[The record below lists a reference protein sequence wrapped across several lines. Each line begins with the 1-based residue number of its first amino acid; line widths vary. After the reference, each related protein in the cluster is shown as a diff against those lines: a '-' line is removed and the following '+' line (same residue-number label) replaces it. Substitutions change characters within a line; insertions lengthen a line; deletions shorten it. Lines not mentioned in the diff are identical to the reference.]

1 MGGCAS
7 RPKEESDIL
16 KVSLSN
22 DDAVAPEK
30 AEGET
35 VHADHEGTINNVDE
49 IQNEAPLI
57 DLSKEEDENSSSE
70 QKSSTIVEATPVSVE
85 AHEETAKIA
94 EDKVEEPTNELKDVK
109 VEANNIETKEPTK
122 EEQAEA
128 KIDKSDD
135 VAPLSSVGDKSDAP
149 LTTA

>member
-7 RPKEESDIL
+7 KPKEESDIL
-16 KVSLSN
+16 KVSLPT
-22 DDAVAPEK
+22 DDVVAPEK

-35 VHADHEGTINNVDE
+35 VHADQGTINNVDE

-57 DLSKEEDENSSSE
+57 DLSKEEDEDSSSE
-70 QKSSTIVEATPVSVE
+70 QKNTIVKAAPVSIE

-94 EDKVEEPTNELKDVK
+94 EDTVEDPTNELKDVK
-109 VEANNIETKEPTK
+109 VEANNIETNEPAK

-128 KIDKSDD
+128 KIDKSDV
-135 VAPLSSVGDKSDAP
+135 VAPLSGEKSDAP